1 MRRITLEK
9 KIEKSGIVWMADS
22 RGDPFRIGHIVK
34 VSSCDHTLTC
44 LVTESADCSKCSLN
58 FYKVNRSGYR
68 YETCPLYKDGSL
80 LCRNTAEPY
89 GIMFVCVDNVL
100 EDL

>member
-1 MRRITLEK
+1 MRKITLEK
-9 KIEKSGIVWMADS
+9 KIDPGGIVWMADR
-22 RGDPFRIGHIVK
+22 RGAHFRIGDIVK
-34 VSSCDHTLTC
+34 VSSCDHELTC
-44 LVTESADCSKCSLN
+44 LVTESVDCSKCSLN

-80 LCRNTAEPY
+80 LCRHTAEPF
-89 GIMFVCVDNVL
+89 GIMFVCVENML